1 MKFLGFIVLFSY
13 LGIIPTSEQFSLTV
27 KVTGIGNQKGMIE
40 LAVYNDPG
48 KFAQVGK
55 TFRIARIK
63 PTGSELTHK
72 FTNLP
77 PNDYAVCIY
86 HDENGNKMCDKNF
99 VGIPTEAYAFSNNV
113 RPRFSIPDFK
123 DCSTELNK
131 DKLFIIKMV
140 Y

>member
-1 MKFLGFIVLFSY
+1 MKFLGFIVLFSF
-13 LGIIPTSEQFSLTV
+13 LGLIPTSEQFSLTV
-27 KVTGIGNQKGMIE
+27 KVTAIENQKGMIE
-40 LAVYNDPG
+40 LAVYNDPN

-55 TFRIARIK
+55 TFRLVRIK
-63 PTGSELTHK
+63 PSGFEFTHR

-77 PNDYAVCIY
+77 PDEYAVCIY
-86 HDENGNKMCDKNF
+86 HDENGNKMCDKNI